1 MKNVE
6 PFYML
11 PRFDSQAIFNE
22 THLEEIS
29 KSNSIYRKNS
39 LSFENLIFHDT
50 GNESRFDSNFLI
62 SQSLSHPQLASS
74 LLPRFHS
81 NHRRTY
87 YDENQSADTTVK
99 TKYRT
104 KKVDM

>member
-11 PRFDSQAIFNE
+11 PRFDSQAIFTE

-29 KSNSIYRKNS
+29 KSNSI
-39 LSFENLIFHDT
+39 SFENLIFHDT

-62 SQSLSHPQLASS
+62 SQSLSHPQL
-74 LLPRFHS
+74 PRFHS

-87 YDENQSADTTVK
+87 YDENQSADTAVE
-99 TKYRT
+99 TKYRP